1 MEADGDAAA
10 DAAADADAIR
20 RNRRALAARMKR
32 AADAAAT
39 GRSVR
44 QWGEYRGSATP
55 EQHRQQ
61 PHSHVPPSPLTRP
74 SMAEVDDE
82 QELITI
88 TYDHYLTLVRLAA
101 QSVDEG
107 ASSSSSTSGSLA
119 WDVEKNLMLQYAAD
133 DEWRFGV
140 DDQFASIDFGAD
152 EDEEHDEDEE
162 LRLALDVSLADMHVR
177 DSQ

>member
-10 DAAADADAIR
+10 DAAADAGADR
-20 RNRRALAARMKR
+20 RNRRAIAARMKR
-32 AADAAAT
+32 AADAAAA

-44 QWGEYRGSATP
+44 PYGARGAIP

-61 PHSHVPPSPLTRP
+61 HRHVPPSPLTRP
-74 SMAEVDDE
+74 SMAEVDVDE
-82 QELITI
+82 QDFITI
-88 TYDHYLTLVRLAA
+88 SYDHYLTLVRIAA

-107 ASSSSSTSGSLA
+107 ASSSSSGGSLA

-140 DDQFASIDFGAD
+140 DDQFASNDFGAD

-162 LRLALDVSLADMHVR
+162 LRLALEVSLADMHVR